1 MALVSKGVWEPI
13 DLELEVSISPAGEIV
28 SVVIGVF
35 LIFCFYW
42 SIVDFQ
48 RVLVSGAWQSDSLRH
63 IFIFLE
69 SFLIKVITEY
79 RVEFC
84 VLYSSWSSIWV
95 FGSFFMMSF
104 ILFYIF

>member
-69 SFLIKVITEY
+69 SFLIKVITDY
-79 RVEFC
+79 WAEFS
-84 VLYSSWSSIWV
+84 VLYPRSLSVICLTYRGIHV
-95 FGSFFMMSF
+95 FIPRS
-104 ILFYIF
+104 